1 MLMIVLTN
9 VCAVLYFLGAF
20 NHYSMTKG
28 ILYLSKTKHSDNY
41 ARWQAIVWPYYVL
54 DMMLAM
60 VFSGPE
66 DDNDEE

>member
-1 MLMIVLTN
+1 MLILTN

-28 ILYLSKTKHSDNY
+28 ILYLSKTEHSDNY
-41 ARWQAIVWPYYVL
+41 ARWQAIVWPYYVI

-60 VFSGPE
+60 AFGDVE
-66 DDNDEE
+66 DDEGDK